1 MGAGKSAVGR
11 ALARKLGRPFH
22 DTDAKIRERT
32 GVDAGFIFEK
42 EGEAGFRRRER
53 AVVAEL
59 TRLEGIVLATGGGTV
74 LDPAN
79 RADLAANGRVV
90 YLHASVDQQ
99 LSRARP
105 GEARP
110 LLDDPDPRA
119 RLDELFRIRDPL
131 YREIADLVVPTDG
144 LHVDAVVGR
153 ILAQLECSDSP

>member
-1 MGAGKSAVGR
+1 MGAGKSAIGKV
-11 ALARKLGRPFH
+11 LARKLGRPFH
-22 DTDAKIRERT
+22 DTDTAIRERT

-53 AVVAEL
+53 VVVAEL

-90 YLHASVDQQ
+90 YLYASVDQQ
-99 LSRARP
+99 LARARP
-105 GEARP
+105 GETRP

-144 LHVDAVVGR
+144 LHVDAVVR
-153 ILAQLECSDSP
+153 HILAQLECSDSA